1 MHSCWQTCLLVPS
14 VHSFHEHLTEHRV
27 WVGNGAMNKHCF
39 LPRKS
44 SHSWPWEQT
53 WKQITGRK
61 CDKYNNRGLYGAV
74 EGPRPELLME
84 EEKEEEGRRVEAA
97 FPEGQRERAQD

>member
-1 MHSCWQTCLLVPS
+1 M
-14 VHSFHEHLTEHRV
+14 
-27 WVGNGAMNKHCF
+27 
-39 LPRKS
+39 
-44 SHSWPWEQT
+44 
-53 WKQITGRK
+53 
-61 CDKYNNRGLYGAV
+61 